1 MAPEATKMAVR
12 CNMHMDIRVIEDLDF
27 KSQVKFHIQGYQG
40 HMEFTIASEVTTKA
54 ARDIMH
60 MDLHLYLQ
68 WGVQQAQQGLERQVA
83 SRRAVRVV
91 GDRRQRHLDNRI
103 LMLWNFH

>member
-60 MDLHLYLQ
+60 MDTRVEYIAGFKSEAVYCTVH
-68 WGVQQAQQGLERQVA
+68 
-83 SRRAVRVV
+83 RRFYRAIA
-91 GDRRQRHLDNRI
+91 LLFLSI
-103 LMLWNFH
+103 EL

>member
-40 HMEFTIASEVTTKA
+40 HMEFTIASEVITKA

-60 MDLHLYLQ
+60 MDTRIEYIAGFKFEAVYCAVH
-68 WGVQQAQQGLERQVA
+68 
-83 SRRAVRVV
+83 RRFYRAIA
-91 GDRRQRHLDNRI
+91 LLFLSI
-103 LMLWNFH
+103 EL

>member
-12 CNMHMDIRVIEDLDF
+12 CNMQMDIRVIEDLDF

-40 HMEFTIASEVTTKA
+40 HMEFTIASEVITKA

-60 MDLHLYLQ
+60 MDTA
-68 WGVQQAQQGLERQVA
+68 GERDGRGNPENCDR
-83 SRRAVRVV
+83 SYIMVV
-91 GDRRQRHLDNRI
+91 LDKTK
-103 LMLWNFH
+103 